1 MLISFNWLKQHVKLP
16 DSTTAKEV
24 AEKLKLS
31 TVEVEGITY
40 QGENLDGVVVGEIL
54 EITKHP
60 NADKLSL
67 AQVDVGETKPR
78 QIIFGQMVTMEIGFK
93 VPVAL
98 APTVLPGGR
107 EIKRTAM
114 RGETSEGMLCLDQ
127 EMGFLKEGVS
137 IQFFGKEV
145 KPGTP
150 ITKVLGLDDYIFEI
164 DNKSLSNRP
173 DLWGHYGIAREVAA
187 LFNRNVEPYQTKEI
201 SAKVGSAS
209 GGKLQ
214 VEVEDAK
221 LCPRYMA
228 VVMSGIKV
236 GESPAWLKE
245 RLMAVGLRPI
255 NNIVDITNF
264 VMLDVGQPMHAF
276 DVNKL
281 TINKEQGTNV
291 KIVVRQAKEG
301 EEFITLDE
309 KKHRLDSSMLVIATD
324 EKAVALAGV
333 MGGLES
339 GISNDTTTIIF
350 ESANF
355 DAATT
360 RRTSTKLGL
369 RTDSSARFE
378 KSLDPN
384 LAEIALKRAVELVLE
399 VCPEAKV
406 ASKVV
411 DVGKPRLFTGPLE
424 ISLDFFKQKIGIE
437 IPEKTIVTI
446 LERLGFKV
454 TAKKKMLSVKIP
466 TWRATKDISI
476 PEDIVE
482 EVARIYGYDNIPAT
496 LPIFPITPPE
506 TNKLRQLERAVT
518 ELLVRELGFTE
529 VYNYSF
535 VSEAQ
540 IVKFGD
546 DITRYLELDNPL
558 SKERPYLRRHLLN
571 NLLENIKENS
581 ARYGRLKLCE
591 IGKVYHPEYAGPR
604 AEKNGDELLPSQDTW
619 LTAVYADKENDNPF
633 WEARRAAEAVAK
645 NLKINWEIIPA
656 GERIKPSQHPSRTA
670 LIKFG
675 DHKLGAISEL
685 HPAVA
690 AALGIEERVG
700 VFTLNLS
707 LVAEHLDQLV
717 SPAGYQPLS
726 LYPEVIRDIAF
737 VVKKEIT
744 HANILKALGHVD
756 PLLKKVEL
764 FDVFM
769 GEGIGEGYKS
779 MAYHLTYAHPERTLT
794 TEEVDKVQSKVEKVL
809 CEKCGAEIRN

>member
-1 MLISFNWLKQHVKLP
+1 MFLSFTWLKQHVKLP
-16 DSTTAKEV
+16 DSTTAEEV
-24 AEKLKLS
+24 AKKLKLS

-40 QGENLDGVVVGEIL
+40 KGENLDGVVVGEIL

-78 QIIFGQMVTMEIGFK
+78 QIIFGQMVKMETGFK

-114 RGETSEGMLCLDQ
+114 RGETSEGMFCLDQ
-127 EMGFLKEGVS
+127 EMGLLKEGVS

-150 ITKVLGLDDYIFEI
+150 ITKALWLDDYILEI

-173 DLWGHYGIAREVAA
+173 DLWGHYGMAREVAV
-187 LFNRNVEPYQTKEI
+187 LFNR
-201 SAKVGSAS
+201 
-209 GGKLQ
+209 
-214 VEVEDAK
+214 EVEKYATEKIVDGKEVK
-221 LCPRYMA
+221 LKVTVEDFKACPKFAA
-228 VVMSGIKV
+228 VAMSGIKI
-236 GESPAWLKE
+236 GPSPEWLQKP
-245 RLMAVGLRPI
+245 LIAVGLRPI

-264 VMLDVGQPMHAF
+264 VMLDIGKPLHAF
-276 DVNKL
+276 DAVTLKKPHL
-281 TINKEQGTNV
+281 VI
-291 KIVVRQAKEG
+291 RYAKEG
-301 EEFITLDE
+301 ERLKLLDGREINLTPEMMVVASDE
-309 KKHRLDSSMLVIATD
+309 KP
-324 EKAVALAGV
+324 EALAGI
-333 MGGLES
+333 MGGAES
-339 GISNDTTTIIF
+339 AISDNTTTVIF
-350 ESANF
+350 ESAIW
-355 DAATT
+355 DAAMI
-360 RRTSTKLGL
+360 RKTSTKLGI
-369 RTDSSARFE
+369 RTDASARFE
-378 KSLDPN
+378 KSLDPALCEES
-384 LAEIALKRAVELVLE
+384 LAKAVELVKE
-399 VCPEAKV
+399 VCPGAVV
-406 ASKVV
+406 ASRLIVE
-411 DVGKPRLFTGPLE
+411 GKSHLFTGPLE
-424 ISLDFFKQKIGIE
+424 IPVEFFAKKLGVE
-437 IPEKTIVTI
+437 IPTKTIVSI
-446 LERLGFKV
+446 LERLGFGV
-454 TAKKKMLSVKIP
+454 TEKKKFLLVKIP
-466 TWRATKDISI
+466 SWRATKDISI
-476 PEDIVE
+476 AEDVVE

-496 LPIFPITPPE
+496 LPTFPITPPE
-506 TNKLRQLERAVT
+506 TNKLRQLERAVI

-571 NLLENIKENS
+571 NLLENIKQNS
-581 ARYGRLKLCE
+581 ARYSWLKLCE
-591 IGKVYHPEYAGPR
+591 IGKVYHPEDAGPR
-604 AEKNGDELLPSQDTW
+604 AENNGDELLPSQDTW
-619 LTAVYADKENDNPF
+619 LTAVYTDKENDNPF
-633 WEARRAAEAVAK
+633 WEARRAAEAIAE

-656 GERIKPSQHPSRTA
+656 GEKAKPSQHPARTA

-690 AALGIEERVG
+690 EALGIEERVG

-707 LVAEHLDQLV
+707 LAAEHFGQLV
-717 SPAGYQPLS
+717 NLAGYQPLS
-726 LYPEVIRDIAF
+726 LFPEVIRDIAF

-744 HANILKALGHVD
+744 HADILKVLSHVD
-756 PLLKKVEL
+756 SLLTKVEL

-769 GEGIGEGYKS
+769 GEGIGQGYKS
-779 MAYHLTYAHPERTLT
+779 MAYHLTYANPARTLT

-809 CEKCGAEIRN
+809 QDKCGAEMRK